1 MIHLLLDY
9 FASASQVNENRI
21 VKARTK
27 NNSRMWVCGWGEQ
40 KREGVNELAGRR
52 GKEAEGETDPGVS
65 KL

>member
-1 MIHLLLDY
+1 MIHLLLDC
-9 FASASQVNENRI
+9 FASASQVNEQQNRES
-21 VKARTK
+21 KDEGTTAER
-27 NNSRMWVCGWGEQ
+27 GWGEQ